1 MSLDATN
8 GKVVCQHRSLL
19 TVNCPLKMPIT
30 RSAFQRYRLID
41 EVISRYPRRY
51 SKQKLFELCQDK
63 CGIRSIS
70 SLEKDIQRMRED
82 HDAPIEYCKRS
93 NGYYYSNPQ
102 FRLLNLMLTPDDM
115 DALEQAREV
124 LAATQGATVADE
136 LDHALQRVRQSLDII
151 REVKTDAPT
160 RRVVY
165 VEEKVLGGNRQYV
178 PVLIRAVNQNRQVAF
193 RYLKHE
199 DAVSGSL
206 RKTTSPNRLM
216 EPDRPKLRILH
227 PILLREVSDSWYVI
241 GYDAASGSERTF
253 ALDRMSELE
262 ILDDPCDVPLT
273 VLTNVSELFEHIYG
287 ITDSHGPVENIVLS
301 FSPLFG
307 RYVKA
312 KPIHQTQEVLSDTH
326 EVCVVRLRLAPN
338 RDLLMHLRSY
348 GEHLTVL
355 QPESLVAEMK
365 ASLTTTLSQYNNR
378 I

>member
-1 MSLDATN
+1 
-8 GKVVCQHRSLL
+8 
-19 TVNCPLKMPIT
+19 MPIT

-63 CGIRSIS
+63 CGIRSVS

-82 HDAPIEYCKRS
+82 HDAPIAYDKRL
-93 NGYYYSNPQ
+93 NGYYYTDPQ
-102 FRLLNLMLTPDDM
+102 FRLLSLMLTPDDM

-124 LAATQGATVADE
+124 LAATQGASVADE
-136 LDHALQRVRQSLDII
+136 LDNALQRVRQSLDII

-165 VEEKVLGGNRQYV
+165 VEEKILGGNRQYV

-199 DAVSGSL
+199 DAVSMTGRL
-206 RKTTSPNRLM
+206 AQRKSRFSIAITP
-216 EPDRPKLRILH
+216 PDRPKLRILH
-227 PILLREVSDSWYVI
+227 PILLREVTDSWYVI

-262 ILDDPCDVPLT
+262 LLDDPCDVPPA
-273 VLTNVSELFEHIYG
+273 VLNSVSELFEHIYG
-287 ITDSHGPVENIVLS
+287 ITDSHGPVEDIVLS

-307 RYVKA
+307 QYVKA
-312 KPIHQTQEVLSDTH
+312 KPIHQTQEVLNDTPT
-326 EVCVVRLRLAPN
+326 ECVVRLRLAPN

-355 QPESLVAEMK
+355 QPASLVQEMKESLA
-365 ASLTTTLSQYNNR
+365 ATLAKYDGMER
-378 I
+378 RFL

>member
-1 MSLDATN
+1 
-8 GKVVCQHRSLL
+8 
-19 TVNCPLKMPIT
+19 MPIT

-41 EVISRYPRRY
+41 EIISRYPRRY

-82 HDAPIEYCKRS
+82 HDAPIAYDKRL
-93 NGYYYSNPQ
+93 NGYYYTDPQ
-102 FRLLNLMLTPDDM
+102 FRLLSLMLTPDDM

-124 LAATQGATVADE
+124 LAATQGASVADE
-136 LDHALQRVRQSLDII
+136 LDNALQRVRQSLDII

-160 RRVVY
+160 HRVVY
-165 VEEKVLGGNRQYV
+165 VEEKILGGNRQYV

-199 DAVSGSL
+199 EAVSMTSQAQRKARTTARKETSL
-206 RKTTSPNRLM
+206 VVP
-216 EPDRPKLRILH
+216 ERPKLRILH
-227 PILLREVSDSWYVI
+227 PILLREVADSWYVI
-241 GYDAASGSERTF
+241 GYDAASGSEKTF

-262 ILDDPCDVPLT
+262 LLDDPCDVPPA
-273 VLTNVSELFEHIYG
+273 VLASVSELFEHIYG
-287 ITDSHGPVENIVLS
+287 ITDSHGPVEEIVLS

-312 KPIHQTQEVLSDTH
+312 KPIHQTQEVLSDT
-326 EVCVVRLRLAPN
+326 ETECVVRLRLAPN

-355 QPESLVAEMK
+355 QPESLVREIK
-365 ASLTTTLSQYNNR
+365 TSLEATLANYSGWR
-378 I
+378 DTR

>member
-1 MSLDATN
+1 
-8 GKVVCQHRSLL
+8 
-19 TVNCPLKMPIT
+19 MPIT

-51 SKQKLFELCQDK
+51 SKQRLFELCQEK

-82 HDAPIEYCKRS
+82 HDAPIAYDKRL
-93 NGYYYSNPQ
+93 NGYYYTDPQ
-102 FRLLNLMLTPDDM
+102 FRLLSLMLTPDDM

-124 LAATQGATVADE
+124 LAATQGASVADE
-136 LDHALQRVRQSLDII
+136 LDNALQRVRQSLDII

-165 VEEKVLGGNRQYV
+165 VEEKILGGNRQYV

-199 DAVSGSL
+199 EAVSMTSRQAQ
-206 RKTTSPNRLM
+206 RKALLTARAKAPTSTIL
-216 EPDRPKLRILH
+216 ERPKLRILH
-227 PILLREVSDSWYVI
+227 PILLREVADSWYVI
-241 GYDAASGSERTF
+241 GYDAASGREKTF

-262 ILDDPCDVPLT
+262 LLDDPCDVPPK
-273 VLTNVSELFEHIYG
+273 VLASVSELFEHIYG
-287 ITDSHGPVENIVLS
+287 ITDSHGPVEEIVLS

-307 RYVKA
+307 QYVKA
-312 KPIHQTQEVLSDTH
+312 KPIHQTQEVLSDT
-326 EVCVVRLRLAPN
+326 ESECVVRLRLAPN

-348 GEHLTVL
+348 GEHLMVL
-355 QPESLVAEMK
+355 EPESLVNEMK
-365 ASLTTTLSQYNNR
+365 LSLAATLEKYS
-378 I
+378 